1 MTEEYD
7 ELVDKKTC
15 FVIIYYINLSEII
28 GDFVYLREK
37 VKNPYFNIKKIDIKI
52 TENCYKNIFLNC
64 E

>member
-52 TENCYKNIFLNC
+52 TEKCYKNIFLNC